1 MPSIWFLFDDNFE
14 RLLQSVRGAKHENI
28 INEKAIFNELAC
40 AGCRVKWSMLTEERK
55 IFQFSREFFVQASI
69 VGGVVAVT
77 NSDVEKLSVD
87 GFYGVVS

>member
-28 INEKAIFNELAC
+28 NNEKAIFNELAC
-40 AGCRVKWSMLTEERK
+40 AGCNVKWSMLTEERK
-55 IFQFSREFFVQASI
+55 IFQFSREFSSKPR
-69 VGGVVAVT
+69 VGGVAAVT
-77 NSDVEKLSVD
+77 NSEVEKLSVD